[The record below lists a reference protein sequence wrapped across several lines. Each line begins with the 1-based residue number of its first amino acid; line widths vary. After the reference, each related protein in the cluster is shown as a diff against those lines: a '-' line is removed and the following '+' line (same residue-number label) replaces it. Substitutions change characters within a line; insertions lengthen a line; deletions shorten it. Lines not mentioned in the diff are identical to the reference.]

1 MSSSNA
7 TSQNGNFVISQVVLS
22 FMFATPA
29 VLSNA
34 LLLITIYR
42 DPNRNQRIW
51 QNPVTLL
58 VVNLSIC
65 DLLAG
70 LIPGFTSIYYNISM
84 LRGRT
89 KESLSGILL
98 FLTVTA
104 VVTNIVS
111 SGTIAAMA
119 FDRMT
124 AVASP
129 LQYKA
134 RVTKAKIKVFI
145 AVIWLYSMLFSSLP
159 LMGVGRSLF
168 VLLYC
173 HIHVSVPLITLPVVY
188 WKTFRALR
196 LHNNQVQDVADGH
209 GREQMDMF
217 HKNRERKMISA
228 FLLVLVLFYVALAP
242 QFIAQ
247 NMLVFYPLYLNQESF
262 RSFLLASN
270 NLILVNCSLNPFI
283 YAWRIPNYRRA
294 FREVFSGCGCR
305 SCNAVVNHPVNENAN
320 PVVSTIN
327 SNIMKSS

>member
-34 LLLITIYR
+34 VLLITIYR

-89 KESLSGILL
+89 RESLSGILI
-98 FLTVTA
+98 FLTVAA

-159 LMGVGRSLF
+159 LMGVAGSLF

-173 HIHVSVPLITLPVVY
+173 HIHVSVPLIILPVVY

-196 LHNNQVQDVADGH
+196 LHNNRVQNLADGH
-209 GREQMDMF
+209 GREQMDMANR
-217 HKNRERKMISA
+217 NRERKMISA
-228 FLLVLVLFYVALAP
+228 FLVILVLFYVTFAP

-247 NMLVFYPLYLNQESF
+247 NMIAFYPSYLNQE
-262 RSFLLASN
+262 RFLFFLYASN
-270 NLILVNCSLNPFI
+270 KFILLNCSLNPII

-294 FREVFSGCGCR
+294 FREVFSGCVYR
-305 SCNAVVNHPVNENAN
+305 SSRNAVVDG
-320 PVVSTIN
+320 
-327 SNIMKSS
+327 